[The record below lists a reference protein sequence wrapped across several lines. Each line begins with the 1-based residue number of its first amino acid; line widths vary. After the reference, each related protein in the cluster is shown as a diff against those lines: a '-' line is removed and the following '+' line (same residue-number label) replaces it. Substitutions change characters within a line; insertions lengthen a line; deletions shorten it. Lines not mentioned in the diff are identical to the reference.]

1 MTQEYTLR
9 VFQPQSGARRID
21 FPHLERDA
29 PTLTTLTTNPTT
41 LTRAREC
48 DDDVANGDF
57 RASGD
62 ATNRTRVRVET
73 IDDDDDVQVR
83 AVDD

>member
-1 MTQEYTLR
+1 MR

-29 PTLTTLTTNPTT
+29 PTT

-73 IDDDDDVQVR
+73 IDDDDDDDVQVR